1 VTTSLESRLRADL
14 RELADVPGPPSLVDR
29 ALADARRSRRRQRV
43 AAGAGILTI
52 TALIAVPF
60 VFRGQLHGLS
70 LPFGGSGG
78 SATCQ
83 TATDE
88 AVPPDGVPAADQPRF
103 VRVVF
108 TKLPQRDD
116 YFLQSG
122 YGMCVGT
129 EEPAGLPGERLNAYA
144 VINLGPNREHGHLT
158 VTVQHEPGFGTCAD
172 VPTPEAQLLFC
183 EDAAATTPLVLG
195 VQIGRPNEFI
205 VTAVYSDDR
214 VVSIGAYGT
223 PFDVPT
229 LRSVVTD
236 PDLVA
241 LLG

>member
-14 RELADVPGPPSLVDR
+14 QELADVPGPPSLVDR
-29 ALADARRSRRRQRV
+29 ALADAGRARRTRRV
-43 AAGAGILTI
+43 VVGAGALALTAVI
-52 TALIAVPF
+52 ALPIATRTLPG
-60 VFRGQLHGLS
+60 RA
-70 LPFGGSGG
+70 LPFGGEG
-78 SATCQ
+78 SPGTCQ

-88 AVPPDGVPAADQPRF
+88 AVPPDGVSAADQPRF
-103 VRVVF
+103 VRFVF
-108 TKLPQRDD
+108 TKLPPRDD

-158 VTVQHEPGFGTCAD
+158 VTIQHEPGLRTCAD
-172 VPTPEAQLLFC
+172 LTTPEVRLLFC

-195 VQIGRPNEFI
+195 VQIGRPDEFI

-223 PFDVPT
+223 PFDVAT

-236 PDLVA
+236 PELVA